1 MKLGRRTQIW
11 KNFFYHL
18 SPFSFPFYSEE
29 HKFRRIFCA
38 FGSSFIIL
46 DTRFHLF
53 MVQPVSVILILIGLG
68 FRFYS
73 RQSITSA
80 QPVLLYPSSFLRTM
94 RPLRPSIP
102 PSPSSLL
109 RHPLSTVLVS
119 RLLSVWGFCCAER
132 WIWR

>member
-53 MVQPVSVILILIGLG
+53 MVQPVSAILIIIGLS

-73 RQSITSA
+73 RQSIIYGSTR
-80 QPVLLYPSSFLRTM
+80 PPSFSLSFLRTTH
-94 RPLRPSIP
+94 PLLFPSIHH
-102 PSPSSLL
+102 SS
-109 RHPLSTVLVS
+109 SS
-119 RLLSVWGFCCAER
+119 C
-132 WIWR
+132 